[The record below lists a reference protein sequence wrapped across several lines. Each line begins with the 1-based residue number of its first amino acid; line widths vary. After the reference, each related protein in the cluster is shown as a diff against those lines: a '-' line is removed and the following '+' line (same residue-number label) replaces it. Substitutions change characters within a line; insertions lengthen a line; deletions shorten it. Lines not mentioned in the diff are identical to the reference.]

1 MPVPIICLDD
11 ELCHF
16 VKRYRERLS
25 KASVEVLCDQICTSL
40 MAKQTESGLMRCE
53 KFLQRRQR
61 RKQNTRGSA
70 IRLSKTVKT
79 GEGQQ
84 RDSRPD
90 DN

>member
-1 MPVPIICLDD
+1 MPVPIICLDN

-40 MAKQTESGLMRCE
+40 MAKQAESGLMRCE

-61 RKQNTRGSA
+61 RKQNTRGCGSEREY
-70 IRLSKTVKT
+70 RLWH
-79 GEGQQ
+79 G
-84 RDSRPD
+84 
-90 DN
+90 